1 MRLATERLVIRSTEE
16 GDVEGLHRIYSDPEA
31 MRYIPGGAFDD
42 MERVRRSIARSRER
56 EATSG
61 MTLWAVADKDTGGFI
76 GQCGVVPVDG
86 KGPEIELA
94 YHFGRPFW
102 GRGYATEAARA
113 VADYAFRE
121 LKLERLLGLTFP
133 TNVPSQRV
141 LEKAGFTYVRDAE
154 WYGITMR
161 EYVREGPTLVEV
173 RGPGGRRRRRT

>member
-1 MRLATERLVIRSTEE
+1 MDAAAWRPDDLAVRLTTDRLIIRSTEDRDA
-16 GDVEGLHRIYSDPEA
+16 GGLHRIYSDPEA

-56 EATSG
+56 ETTSG
-61 MTLWAVADKDTGGFI
+61 MTLWAVDDKATGEFM

-94 YHFGRPFW
+94 YHFARPFW

-121 LKLERLLGLTFP
+121 LELERLIGLTFP
-133 TNVPSQRV
+133 ANVPSQRV
-141 LEKAGFTYVRDAE
+141 LEKTGFAYVRDAD
-154 WYGITMR
+154 WYGMTMR
-161 EYVREGPTLVEV
+161 EYLREAPA
-173 RGPGGRRRRRT
+173 